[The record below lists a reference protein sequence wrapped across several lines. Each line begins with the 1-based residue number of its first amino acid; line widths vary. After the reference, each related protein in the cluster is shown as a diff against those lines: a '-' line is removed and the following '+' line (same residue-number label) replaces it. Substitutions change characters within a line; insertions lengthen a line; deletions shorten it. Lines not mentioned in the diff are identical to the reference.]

1 MKQKKLSKKQLEQLT
16 LDLKKHNKNMK
27 EKRMFD
33 LVISSLDD
41 FILYRKGQ
49 LFKPI
54 KSKSNSN
61 YIPKASQVQT
71 FNHKINSLT
80 DSGSLST
87 IKDIPKSNEKLTYSG
102 TYIKGIA
109 TMHKSNSIPVG
120 QDDDPVNYSTMRRN

>member
-1 MKQKKLSKKQLEQLT
+1 MKQKKLSKKHLEQLS

-33 LVISSLDD
+33 LVISSIDD

-71 FNHKINSLT
+71 SNHKINSLT
-80 DSGSLST
+80 DSGSLSE
-87 IKDIPKSNEKLTYSG
+87 IKEIFKNAEKMTYSG

-109 TMHKSNSIPVG
+109 TMHKSNSVPVG